1 MSSFFDKVRDRARA
15 SIERERGLDGR
26 LETIS
31 LVLWPYSEARLAFYV
46 VLMAFLDYVSTFAAL
61 DLSGNTQV
69 YEAGLVAKWALQT
82 GGFPRLFVA
91 DIVMIGTLVCLAV
104 GFRLLYTKLGFQGF
118 GRAAFVLLLTPYFV
132 FITGV
137 VVHNVLVSFL

>member
-1 MSSFFDKVRDRARA
+1 MPRFFDKVRDRVRA
-15 SIERERGLDGR
+15 SIERERGLDGS

-31 LVLWPYSEARLAFYV
+31 LVLWPYSETRLAFYV

-69 YEAGLVAKWALQT
+69 YEAGLVAKWALQA
-82 GGFPRLFVA
+82 GGFPRLFLA
-91 DIVMIGTLVCLAV
+91 DAVMIGTLVCLAV
-104 GFRLLYTKLGFQGF
+104 GFRLLYTKLGFRGF